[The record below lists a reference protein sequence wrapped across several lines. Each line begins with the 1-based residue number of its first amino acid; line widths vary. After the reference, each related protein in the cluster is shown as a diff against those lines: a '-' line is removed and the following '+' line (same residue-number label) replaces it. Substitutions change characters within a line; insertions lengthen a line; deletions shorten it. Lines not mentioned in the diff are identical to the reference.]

1 MTECIKKYERSV
13 KKALHCGKAAKVRL
27 LARFHDSLQTF
38 LEENPSPDAQAL
50 HDAFGP
56 PEEMARLLMEDTIE
70 AERAQ
75 YRRNK
80 LFLRI
85 SAGVLVAAIL
95 LFAIYICFKKS
106 EPVEYFNDI
115 IVNETRNANEPV
127 EKSPN

>member
-27 LARFHDSLQTF
+27 LARFHGSLQTF

-56 PEEMARLLMEDTIE
+56 PEEMAKLLMEDTTE

-85 SAGVLVAAIL
+85 GAVILITAIL
-95 LFAIYICFKKS
+95 LFSIYVCFVKS
-106 EPVEYFNDI
+106 NPVQHYDDFSVIETRDTDDPVE
-115 IVNETRNANEPV
+115 
-127 EKSPN
+127 

>member
-27 LARFHDSLQTF
+27 LARFHGSLQTF
-38 LEENPSPDAQAL
+38 LEENPFPDAQAL

-56 PEEMARLLMEDTIE
+56 PEEMAKLLMEDTTE

-85 SAGVLVAAIL
+85 GAVILITAIL
-95 LFAIYICFKKS
+95 LFSIYVCFVKS
-106 EPVEYFNDI
+106 NPVQHYDEFSVITPKD
-115 IVNETRNANEPV
+115 
-127 EKSPN
+127 